1 MKKTILISL
10 VFVISG
16 LVTQLALSETNN
28 STINTQKQA
37 QSWLGIWIENIPA
50 SLGNHLLPILK
61 KDQGILIKK
70 ISPDSP
76 AAKVGLQHYD
86 IISKFNDQEIFS
98 QQQLTKLIRATQP
111 ETTINLSI
119 VRQGKLMAQEV
130 MLAALPGRNLIPD
143 KSNSHP
149 KNVLPHSGTWHPL
162 PPPSMNKPFFN
173 SELKRE
179 LNKYFSRNYNKR
191 LHQEMHQM
199 RQQMN
204 QLQQQMNQQ
213 GQQNSWSQFESI
225 QIESTGENKHR
236 AEVKY
241 EDSEGN
247 KKEFVFEGNLNEIQ
261 QQIMAQ
267 DNMDEDKKQNL
278 LQALDMNNSYP
289 LPFRQNN
296 FMAPDWFNQPS
307 PRPNW
312 FPYNQ

>member
-1 MKKTILISL
+1 M
-10 VFVISG
+10 SG
-16 LVTQLALSETNN
+16 LVTQIALSDINN
-28 STINTQKQA
+28 STINTQNNTQKQA
-37 QSWLGIWIENIPA
+37 ESWLGIWIENIPA
-50 SLGNHLLPILK
+50 SLGHHLLPILK
-61 KDQGILIKK
+61 NDQGILIKK

-76 AAKVGLQHYD
+76 AAKAGLQPYD

-98 QQQLTKLIRATQP
+98 QQQLTQLIRSTQP
-111 ETTINLSI
+111 ETKINLSI
-119 VRQGKLMAQEV
+119 VRQGKLMVQEV
-130 MLAALPGRNLIPD
+130 ILAALPERNLIPD

-149 KNVLPHSGTWHPL
+149 QNFLPRSGRWQPL
-162 PPPSMNKPFFN
+162 PAPLMNDPFFN
-173 SELKRE
+173 SEFNRD
-179 LNKYFSRNYNKR
+179 FSRDFNKR
-191 LHQEMHQM
+191 FHQEMHQM

-247 KKEFVFEGNLNEIQ
+247 KKEFVFEGSLNEIQ

-267 DNMDEDKKQNL
+267 DNMDGDKKQNL

-296 FMAPDWFNQPS
+296 FMAPHGFRQPS
-307 PRPNW
+307 PRSNW